1 MSRIRLKDYVDFCEF
16 RLMLEAKA
24 AYLAARNI
32 TGKHLEQLRENMERF
47 REAADGKELR
57 SILLLDKEFHDII
70 AQASDNFYICEALGR
85 YRSRELLNLQLSLK
99 EESIR
104 FVLDKHQA
112 IYDAICAHDEELAE
126 KSMTSHLKF
135 YMKNIYYVYD

>member
-1 MSRIRLKDYVDFCEF
+1 MDFCEF

-32 TGKHLEQLRENMERF
+32 TGKQLEQLRENMERF
-47 REAADGKELR
+47 REAAGGKELR

-112 IYDAICAHDEELAE
+112 IYDAIFAHDEELAE